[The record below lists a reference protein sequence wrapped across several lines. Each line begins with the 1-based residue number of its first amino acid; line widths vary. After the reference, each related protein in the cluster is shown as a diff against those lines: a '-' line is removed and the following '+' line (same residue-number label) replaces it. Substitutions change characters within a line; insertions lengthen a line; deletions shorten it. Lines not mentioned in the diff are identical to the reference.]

1 MGGSGEISVH
11 SLTIFFTTFVML
23 QFWNLFNA
31 KTLGTSQSAFKELNK
46 NLPFVFV
53 ALLILVGQI
62 IIVSFGGEVFRTEPL
77 DLKTWVAII
86 ACTSIIFWGGELV
99 RLIGRNSKK

>member
-1 MGGSGEISVH
+1 
-11 SLTIFFTTFVML
+11 
-23 QFWNLFNA
+23 
-31 KTLGTSQSAFKELNK
+31 LGTSQSAFKELHK

-77 DLKTWVAII
+77 DLKTWGAII
-86 ACTSIIFWGGELV
+86 VSTSVIFWGGELV